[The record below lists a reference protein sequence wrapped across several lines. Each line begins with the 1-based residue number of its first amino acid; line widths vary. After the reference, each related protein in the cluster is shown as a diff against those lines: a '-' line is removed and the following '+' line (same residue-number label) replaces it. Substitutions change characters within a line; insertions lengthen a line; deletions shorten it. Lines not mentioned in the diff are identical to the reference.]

1 MHIYLRILKNG
12 NYVINH
18 LEGANKAMVYMKN
31 QSDKFKNYKDQLYP
45 YHCRESNK
53 LKFVPF
59 SQMMGLVSL
68 K

>member
-12 NYVINH
+12 NDSGY
-18 LEGANKAMVYMKN
+18 LEGANKAMMYMKN
-31 QSDKFKNYKDQLYP
+31 QSDKFKNYKEQLYP
-45 YHCRESNK
+45 FHCRESNK